1 MSDFKWWQRSNACK
15 LCCLVHLQQLT
26 SNGTKL
32 VSRAWV
38 LYCGMSGRWYCTCTG
53 SEMPGPWQVV
63 SELGHYGPVPDLV
76 SLKDQQ
82 YKIHGRKTEIQKF
95 RTCVHSR
102 EGREHK
108 QRCISSGVYCT
119 NFDIFIV

>member
-1 MSDFKWWQRSNACK
+1 
-15 LCCLVHLQQLT
+15 
-26 SNGTKL
+26 
-32 VSRAWV
+32 
-38 LYCGMSGRWYCTCTG
+38 
-53 SEMPGPWQVV
+53 MPGPWQVV

-76 SLKDQQ
+76 SLKVQQ